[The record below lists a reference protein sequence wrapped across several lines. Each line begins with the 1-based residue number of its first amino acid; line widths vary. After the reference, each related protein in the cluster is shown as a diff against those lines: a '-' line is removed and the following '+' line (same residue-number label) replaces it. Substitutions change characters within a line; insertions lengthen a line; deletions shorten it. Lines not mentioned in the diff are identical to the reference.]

1 MALQWPTLGG
11 AGVERPLQGPLSS
24 PYLSLPLPSPPSLTG
39 GASHLCPWL
48 CLAPAAQASLPPPPP
63 RILSVLPPV
72 SGIHLVTFTPSN
84 PAGLGG
90 QVL

>member
-48 CLAPAAQASLPPPPP
+48 CLAPAAQASLPD
-63 RILSVLPPV
+63 RKSVV
-72 SGIHLVTFTPSN
+72 
-84 PAGLGG
+84 
-90 QVL
+90 